1 MDGTGTSSAPL
12 VVHCGGGGGPC
23 QFLAVEQVDARDISV
38 TEPCG
43 PVPAHGEER
52 TCGRWCCVS
61 VVDGAGWGW
70 VCRITLGAGMG
81 QTGGAY
87 TETPW
92 DADLIAA
99 GRGVRCDAQLRRHT
113 VRID

>member
-81 QTGGAY
+81 KRAEPIRTLRGMRILSRRGGAS
-87 TETPW
+87 
-92 DADLIAA
+92 
-99 GRGVRCDAQLRRHT
+99 GVTHSYVAIQ
-113 VRID
+113 